1 MLSLVMLNVVLLNVA
16 NEDFTMSVV
25 MLNVVLQSVVT
36 PLRKGGLFFACSQ
49 NKMVVPSVLK

>member
-1 MLSLVMLNVVLLNVA
+1 MSVVLLNVA

-25 MLNVVLQSVVT
+25 MLNVVMLNVVT
-36 PLRKGGLFFACSQ
+36 SLRKGGLFFACSQ